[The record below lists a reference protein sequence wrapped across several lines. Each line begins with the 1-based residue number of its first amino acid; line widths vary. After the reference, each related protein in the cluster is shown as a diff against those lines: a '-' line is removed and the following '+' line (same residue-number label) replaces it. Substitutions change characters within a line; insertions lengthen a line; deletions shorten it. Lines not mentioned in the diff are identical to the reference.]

1 MKIRGMNTIQLAAIL
16 LFIVGGC
23 GNKSS
28 EKPSKTTTFMNSRII
43 FVEETEAAKLLSTSD
58 EFTQV
63 QSAFD
68 FASKTNNVEGN
79 QEQDYLTYAGS
90 QAQAWTE
97 KEIEETK
104 KVIEEADAKI
114 KEKGIELSLPDVIK
128 LVKSTIME
136 EGGAA
141 GYTRG
146 NYIVFKTAPG
156 IHLFLHELF
165 HVFSRAN
172 PVKRDAFYNT
182 ISFQKMDRL
191 SYPKQLSPSK
201 ITNPDAPH
209 FEHFLTVQTADGQ
222 KDVVIITNASK
233 PYAGGSFFE
242 YFELL
247 LLVVEG
253 EGSDKSVV
261 MKDDMPVTRAFRDAL
276 DFREKVGNNTNYIIH
291 PEEILAEHFT
301 MIFSDDEV
309 RDRQFISS
317 LEEIL
322 KN

>member
-1 MKIRGMNTIQLAAIL
+1 MKFTGLTIMQLAAII
-16 LFIVGGC
+16 LFTLVGC
-23 GNKSS
+23 SNKAS
-28 EKPSKTTTFMNSRII
+28 EKSSKTTTFMNSKII
-43 FVEETEAAKLLSTSD
+43 FAEETEAAKLLSTSD

-68 FASKTNNVEGN
+68 FASKTNNVQGN

-97 KEIEETK
+97 KEIEETT
-104 KVIEEADAKI
+104 KVIEEAAAKM
-114 KEKGIELSLPDVIK
+114 KEKGIQLSLPDEIK
-128 LVKSTIME
+128 LVKSTILE

-146 NYIVFKTAPG
+146 KYIVFKTTPG

-191 SYPKQLSPSK
+191 SYPEQLLPSK

-222 KDVVIITNASK
+222 KDIVIITNASK
-233 PYAGGSFFE
+233 PYSGGSFFE
-242 YFELL
+242 YLELL

-253 EGSDKSVV
+253 EGTDKSVV
-261 MKDDMPVTRAFRDAL
+261 MKDDMPVTLEFGDAV

-309 RDRQFISS
+309 KDPQFISS

>member
-1 MKIRGMNTIQLAAIL
+1 MKFTGLTIMQLATIIL
-16 LFIVGGC
+16 FTLVGC
-23 GNKSS
+23 SNKAS
-28 EKPSKTTTFMNSRII
+28 EKSSKTTTFMNSKII

-68 FASKTNNVEGN
+68 FASKTNNVQGN

-97 KEIEETK
+97 KEIEETT
-104 KVIEEADAKI
+104 KVIEEAAAKM
-114 KEKGIELSLPDVIK
+114 KEKGIQLSLPDEIK
-128 LVKSTIME
+128 LVKSTILE

-146 NYIVFKTAPG
+146 NYIVFKTTPG

-191 SYPKQLSPSK
+191 SYPEQLLPSK

-233 PYAGGSFFE
+233 PYSGGSFFE
-242 YFELL
+242 YLELL

-253 EGSDKSVV
+253 EGTDKSVV
-261 MKDDMPVTRAFRDAL
+261 MKDDMPVTLEFGDAV

-309 RDRQFISS
+309 KDPQFISS

>member
-1 MKIRGMNTIQLAAIL
+1 MNTIQLAAIL
-16 LFIVGGC
+16 LFIVVGC

-28 EKPSKTTTFMNSRII
+28 EKLSKTISFMNCTII
-43 FVEETEAAKLLSTSD
+43 FVEQNEATKLLSTSD
-58 EFTQV
+58 EFTQA

-68 FASKTNNVEGN
+68 FASKTNNEEGN
-79 QEQDYLTYAGS
+79 QEKDYLTYAGS

-97 KEIEETK
+97 KEIKETK
-104 KVIEEADAKI
+104 KVIEEAAAKM
-114 KEKGIELSLPDVIK
+114 KEKSFKLSLPGEIK
-128 LVKSTIME
+128 LVKSTILE

-146 NYIVFKTAPG
+146 NYIVFKTTPG

-191 SYPKQLSPSK
+191 SYPEQLLPSK

-209 FEHFLTVQTADGQ
+209 FEHFLTVQTSDGQ

-233 PYAGGSFFE
+233 PYEGGSFFE
-242 YFELL
+242 YLELL

-253 EGSDKSVV
+253 QGSDKSVV
-261 MKDDMPVTRAFRDAL
+261 MKDDMPVTLEFGDAV

-309 RDRQFISS
+309 KDPQFISS